1 MHFRFRLT
9 AKVLG
14 QALLLAAL
22 LAPFRVTAAETT
34 YEGNLLLVSPEFVSI
49 RLADGRVLDARTSK
63 SGALGS
69 QSIAASYKL
78 GDHVEI
84 TAKPIDGVLDRKTDH
99 WLVVD
104 LKKLRFQRP
113 PTPDEMAE
121 VNAALYWKKGDN
133 LLKASAVTTV
143 RSSPAPSGNL
153 TGLEHVREVNLA
165 NLARMP
171 DFIAEEHVIRSFIPA
186 GSTKASSQDIFE
198 SDIIF
203 QGTKASRKN
212 VRINGKQWNGA
223 SAWLP
228 GLNWGIG
235 WGIGFGSEIHAIFD
249 KSCGTRF
256 DFAGQEEAAGKRV
269 LVYLFKSPLDGCFGP
284 DQSGPAEYNAAR
296 SGRVLVDD
304 PGGNIV
310 GIEIRQN
317 GVVAD
322 FNQVDVK
329 MSWSDVRIGDTSY
342 LLPVKDEYVY
352 RHATAQPR
360 GEWRVSVEFKNHRHF
375 EASSTIQFK

>member
-1 MHFRFRLT
+1 YVERLSHAEKQETSSVHFRFRLT

-14 QALLLAAL
+14 QAVLLAAL
-22 LAPFRVTAAETT
+22 VAPFRVTAAETT

-49 RLADGRVLDARTSK
+49 RLADGRVLDARTPK
-63 SGALGS
+63 SGSLGS
-69 QSIAASYKL
+69 ESIAASYKL

-84 TAKPIDGVLDRKTDH
+84 AAKSIDGVLDHKTDH

-133 LLKASAVTTV
+133 LLKAHAVTTA
-143 RSSPAPSGNL
+143 RSNPAPSGNL
-153 TGLEHVREVNLA
+153 TGLEHVRDVNLA
-165 NLARMP
+165 TLARMP
-171 DFIAEEHVIRSFIPA
+171 DFIAEEHATRLFIPP
-186 GSTKASSQDIFE
+186 GSTKASSQDTFE

-203 QGTKASRKN
+203 QGTKASRKR
-212 VRINGKQWNGA
+212 VRINGKQWNEA

-228 GLNWGIG
+228 GMNWGIG

-249 KSCGTRF
+249 KSCGTSF
-256 DFAGQEEAAGKRV
+256 DFAGQEEAPGKRV
-269 LVYLFKSPLDGCFGP
+269 VAYLFKSPPDGCFGP
-284 DQSGPAEYNAAR
+284 DQQGPTEYNPAR

-317 GVVAD
+317 GVAD
-322 FNQVDVK
+322 FPQV
-329 MSWSDVRIGDTSY
+329 
-342 LLPVKDEYVY
+342 E
-352 RHATAQPR
+352 
-360 GEWRVSVEFKNHRHF
+360 
-375 EASSTIQFK
+375 